1 MLRRRIRTLAVAV
14 TIALA
19 AGLTGLGANTAS
31 AATTAPAV
39 GPPLKD
45 AVIVSLAAAY
55 LNVQTTG
62 HQNPVI
68 LSDTGSSYISE
79 TNCTTHDFPRNGYQV
94 VCLLENEAGLCLDAS
109 TAYDYITAES
119 CQPND
124 TQELWWREFTSEEN
138 VYWFINAYWSNS
150 TADSYMT
157 AEGLA
162 PGGYLGSWPPGYGS
176 KAEWYAV

>member
-1 MLRRRIRTLAVAV
+1 MT
-14 TIALA
+14 
-19 AGLTGLGANTAS
+19 S
-31 AATTAPAV
+31 
-39 GPPLKD
+39 
-45 AVIVSLAAAY
+45 
-55 LNVQTTG
+55 
-62 HQNPVI
+62 PVI
-68 LSDTGSSYISE
+68 Q
-79 TNCTTHDFPRNGYQV
+79 THLPVLLIEDEPSIMALVSATLERNGYQV